1 MLITAPLIALAYST
15 FDAHARTLQRL
26 VNTGAI
32 APDAPAPAQNRLR
45 RATSFRW
52 ASMVG
57 LFVTALILVTA
68 CCFVWLDPR

>member
-1 MLITAPLIALAYST
+1 MLITAPLIALAYSN

-26 VNTGAI
+26 VNTGAL
-32 APDAPAPAQNRLR
+32 APAPAQNRLR
-45 RATSFRW
+45 KATSFRW

-68 CCFVWLDPR
+68 CCFVWLHPR